1 MNDYLSTLIEIEN
14 YDAIYE
20 LGLKFY
26 SGDGVDLDYTRAKEC
41 FEVVAS
47 KGVGGANLYLG
58 LMYYYGNGAE
68 IDYAKARGY
77 LQQNDIYKANNVTKK
92 IYADILYKEG
102 KENPGEMKRAYEV
115 YKDIVESKGVN
126 HDIVIS
132 AKFKMG
138 YMLYNGLGVGQDYQ
152 KAKDLLVDCY
162 FETENRVMKTLPANA
177 LGKIHYFYT
186 QEGADYKK
194 AKDYFEFAAA
204 NDDYEAKCFLGEIY
218 YKGNGVEKDLNK
230 AKGYFEEASSREITD
245 ANCYLGLMYFNGEG
259 VERNTQTAK
268 YYFQKAEDKNSNVK
282 HYLGLMFYNGDGE
295 ARDYIKAKNYFE
307 ESAKNG
313 NKTSNYYLGKLYY
326 WGDGVETDHKKAR
339 TYFEISAE
347 GNIEDSKEYVGKI
360 YTEEAKDY
368 LSKAANIGNE
378 EAKNLLKLF

>member
-1 MNDYLSTLIEIEN
+1 MNEYLKTLIEIEN

-26 SGDGVDLDYTRAKEC
+26 AGDGVELNYQAAKEC
-41 FEVVAS
+41 FEIVAN

-58 LMYYYGNGAE
+58 LMYYYGNGTE
-68 IDYAKARGY
+68 IDYEKARVY
-77 LQQNDIYKANNVTKK
+77 LEQKNIYMANNITKK
-92 IYADILYKEG
+92 VYADILYKSG
-102 KENPGEMKRAYEV
+102 TENINDMKKAYEV
-115 YKDIVESKGVN
+115 YQNIIDSKEAN
-126 HDIVIS
+126 HDLVITS
-132 AKFKMG
+132 KFKVG
-138 YMLYNGLGVGQDYQ
+138 YMLYNGLGVEQNYQ
-152 KAKDLLVDCY
+152 KAKDLFVDCY
-162 FETENRVMKTLPANA
+162 FETENSLMKSLTANA
-177 LGKIHYFYT
+177 LGKIHYLYT
-186 QEGADYKK
+186 DEADYAK
-194 AKDYFEFAAA
+194 AKDYFEYAATN
-204 NDDYEAKCFLGEIY
+204 NDNEAKCFLGEMY
-218 YKGNGVEKDLNK
+218 YKGYGVEKDLYK
-230 AKGYFEEASSREITD
+230 AKCYFEEASAADVTD

-268 YYFQKAEDKNSNVK
+268 YYFHKAEDKNSNVK

-307 ESAKNG
+307 ESAKCG

-347 GNIEDSKEYVGKI
+347 NNIEDSKEYVGKI

-368 LSKAANIGNE
+368 LNKAANVGNE